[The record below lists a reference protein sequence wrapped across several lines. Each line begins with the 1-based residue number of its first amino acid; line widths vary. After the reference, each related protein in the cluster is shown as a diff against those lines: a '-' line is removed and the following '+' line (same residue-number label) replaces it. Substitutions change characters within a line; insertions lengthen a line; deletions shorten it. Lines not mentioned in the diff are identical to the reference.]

1 MDSISVK
8 KNILKTRKDLGLTQK
23 EMADKLGISRTAY
36 RNLEKG
42 ETKVYS
48 SHISAMA
55 RLSGKN
61 EEELVLGYVPR
72 ADEEQHLREM
82 DNLAEQMKTMQKQY
96 EERIQDLLAKLAEKD
111 DLIEFLKS
119 NIRSQQ
125 SMLDYLSK

>member
-1 MDSISVK
+1 MDSSSVK

-72 ADEEQHLREM
+72 ASEEQHLKEM
-82 DNLAEQMKTMQKQY
+82 DNLAERMKTMQEQY
-96 EERIQDLLAKLAEKD
+96 EARIQDLLAKLAEKD

>member
-1 MDSISVK
+1 MDSSSVK

-42 ETKVYS
+42 ETRVYS

-72 ADEEQHLREM
+72 ASEEQHLREM
-82 DNLAEQMKTMQKQY
+82 DNLAERMKTMQEQY
-96 EERIQDLLAKLAEKD
+96 EARIQDLLAKLAEKD

>member
-1 MDSISVK
+1 MDSSSVK

-61 EEELVLGYVPR
+61 EEELVLGYIPR
-72 ADEEQHLREM
+72 ASEEQHLREM
-82 DNLAEQMKTMQKQY
+82 DNLAERMKTMQEQY
-96 EERIQDLLAKLAEKD
+96 EARIQDLLAKLAEKD

>member
-1 MDSISVK
+1 MDSTSVK

-48 SHISAMA
+48 NHISAMA
-55 RLSGKN
+55 RLSGKK
-61 EEELVLGYVPR
+61 EEELVLGYVPKES
-72 ADEEQHLREM
+72 EEQHLKEM
-82 DNLAEQMKTMQKQY
+82 NNLATQMKIMQEQY
-96 EERIQDLLAKLAEKD
+96 EARIQELLAKLAEKD
-111 DLIEFLKS
+111 ELIEFLKS

>member
-1 MDSISVK
+1 MDSSSIK

-61 EEELVLGYVPR
+61 EEELVLGYIPR
-72 ADEEQHLREM
+72 ASEEQHLREM
-82 DNLAEQMKTMQKQY
+82 DNLAERMKTMQEQY
-96 EERIQDLLAKLAEKD
+96 EARIQDLLAKLAEKD

>member
-1 MDSISVK
+1 MDSSSVK

-48 SHISAMA
+48 NHISAMA
-55 RLSGKN
+55 RLSGKK
-61 EEELVLGYVPR
+61 EEELVLGYVPKES
-72 ADEEQHLREM
+72 EEQHLKEM
-82 DNLAEQMKTMQKQY
+82 NNLATQMKIMQEQY
-96 EERIQDLLAKLAEKD
+96 EARIQELLAKLAEKD
-111 DLIEFLKS
+111 ELIEFLKS

>member
-1 MDSISVK
+1 MDTSSVK

-36 RNLEKG
+36 RNFEKG

-48 SHISAMA
+48 DHISEMA
-55 RLSGKN
+55 RLSGKK
-61 EEELVLGYVPR
+61 EEELVLGYIPR
-72 ADEEQHLREM
+72 ESEEKHLREIN
-82 DNLAEQMKTMQKQY
+82 DLSEQIRTMREQY
-96 EERIQDLLAKLAEKD
+96 EARISDLLAKLAEKD
-111 DLIEFLKS
+111 ELIEFLKS

>member
-1 MDSISVK
+1 MDSSSVK

-48 SHISAMA
+48 NHISAMA
-55 RLSGKN
+55 RLSGKK
-61 EEELVLGYVPR
+61 EEELVLGYVPKES
-72 ADEEQHLREM
+72 EEQHLKEM
-82 DNLAEQMKTMQKQY
+82 NNLATQMKVMQEQY
-96 EERIQDLLAKLAEKD
+96 EARIQELLAKLAEKD
-111 DLIEFLKS
+111 ELIEFLKS

>member
-1 MDSISVK
+1 MDSSSVK

-72 ADEEQHLREM
+72 ASEEQHLREM
-82 DNLAEQMKTMQKQY
+82 DNLAERMKTMQEQY
-96 EERIQDLLAKLAEKD
+96 EARIQDLLAKLAEKD

-119 NIRSQQ
+119 SIRSQQ

>member
-1 MDSISVK
+1 MDSSSVK

-48 SHISAMA
+48 NHISAMA
-55 RLSGKN
+55 RLSGKK
-61 EEELVLGYVPR
+61 EEELVLGYVPKES
-72 ADEEQHLREM
+72 EEQHLKEM
-82 DNLAEQMKTMQKQY
+82 NNLATQMKVMQQQY
-96 EERIQDLLAKLAEKD
+96 EARIQELLAKLAEKD
-111 DLIEFLKS
+111 ELIEFLKS

>member
-1 MDSISVK
+1 MDSSSVK

-61 EEELVLGYVPR
+61 EEELVLGYIPR
-72 ADEEQHLREM
+72 ASEEQHLREM
-82 DNLAEQMKTMQKQY
+82 DNLAERMKTMQEQY
-96 EERIQDLLAKLAEKD
+96 EARIQGLLAKLAEKD

>member
-1 MDSISVK
+1 MDSSSVK

-72 ADEEQHLREM
+72 ASEEQHLREM
-82 DNLAEQMKTMQKQY
+82 DNLAERMKTMQEQY
-96 EERIQDLLAKLAEKD
+96 EARIQDLLAKLAEKD